1 MQSEIKKKLPIGWY
15 LKEADSLI
23 TQYMNAAFETFGI
36 SRFHWQAMKN
46 IDTHTKISK
55 ALYYHQVSRF
65 LSETELEEMLQSL
78 VSRGWVQQD
87 QDMYSFTSIG
97 KTKFDEIA
105 ANQQG
110 NHEKILTGTTTEE
123 YLSTI
128 NFLET
133 IIKNMGGKI

>member
-1 MQSEIKKKLPIGWY
+1 MHSEIKKKLPIGWY

-23 TQYMNAAFETFGI
+23 TQYMNAAFEAFGI
-36 SRFHWQAMKN
+36 GRFHWQVMKN
-46 IDTHTKISK
+46 IDTHIKISK

-65 LSETELEEMLQSL
+65 LSEAELEEILQSL
-78 VSRGWVQQD
+78 VSRNWVQQNE
-87 QDMYSFTSIG
+87 DMYSFTPTG

>member
-1 MQSEIKKKLPIGWY
+1 MQSDIKKKLPIGWY

-23 TQYMNAAFETFGI
+23 TQYMNAAFEAYGI
-36 SRFHWQAMKN
+36 DRFQWQIMKN
-46 IDTHTKISK
+46 IDMHEKISK

-65 LSETELEEMLQSL
+65 LSEAELEEKLQSL
-78 VSRGWVQQD
+78 ISRNWVQQD
-87 QDMYSFTSIG
+87 KDMYSFTPTG

-110 NHEKILTGTTTEE
+110 NHEKILTGTTTDE
-123 YLSTI
+123 YLATI